1 MGAYKKRNEW
11 RVTTVKMFM
20 LIEEKEFSVQKRVK
34 YYTEVYARQLKSL
47 NAKSSQRKKELDGP
61 EWAAKMR
68 NVELELDRIH
78 KEELKEKSVPGRV
91 PAGRKTGKE
100 R

>member
-20 LIEEKEFSVQKRVK
+20 LIEEKEFSVQKRLK

-47 NAKSSQRKKELDGP
+47 NAEYSEKKG
-61 EWAAKMR
+61 A
-68 NVELELDRIH
+68 
-78 KEELKEKSVPGRV
+78 
-91 PAGRKTGKE
+91 
-100 R
+100 